1 MASAID
7 PSTSPRAL
15 RGRIACDACHDAK
28 IKCDSSVPSC
38 ANCARRHV
46 VCTYVRPPKKRG
58 KPSHRKDD
66 RQPSNESLGTHIK
79 ASRLTQVYPV
89 LAELADLPFSMDQ
102 ASRLLERLFDEPTL
116 DLGCRYMLRRTSL
129 LHLANPRKT
138 SPALLYAML
147 CVALYLEPPMLM
159 HKGDCNSYRRHL
171 FQVTL
176 NVIPSDLLPSAP
188 TVDIVITYLML
199 MNVCTCEYALHQ
211 YIPRWLDNAVFYA
224 RQLHLSAEKSDEK
237 DEEKKEERR
246 RYMYTTFF
254 LTLGSGGH
262 YISLSGWAFLE
273 HQ

>member
-1 MASAID
+1 MDTAIAR
-7 PSTSPRAL
+7 SSGPRVH
-15 RGRIACDACHDAK
+15 RGRIACDSCHDAK

-46 VCTYVRPPKKRG
+46 ACTYVRPPKKRG

-66 RQPSNESLGTHIK
+66 RQSPNEALGSTPPAAK
-79 ASRLTQVYPV
+79 LVAVYPV
-89 LAELADLPFSMDQ
+89 LAELADLPFSMEQ

-116 DLGCRYMLRRTSL
+116 DLGCRYMLRRSSV
-129 LHLANPRKT
+129 LHMENPRKT

-171 FQVTL
+171 FQVAL
-176 NVIPSDLLPSAP
+176 NAIPSDLLPSSP

-199 MNVCTCEYALHQ
+199 MNVCTCEYALHL

-224 RQLHLSAEKSDEK
+224 RQLHLSAEKDDEK

-246 RYMYTTFF
+246 RYYY
-254 LTLGSGGH
+254 S
-262 YISLSGWAFLE
+262 
-273 HQ
+273 